1 MKALISFKDYSA
13 PSNDNNQNN
22 QPVKRAIGG
31 RGLGKGGIRRHT
43 KSFSDNDDE
52 DDQESTGEF
61 NIMTTVSLHWNID
74 AVLSDNVN
82 KEKTV
87 AQLKNFLK
95 CLDIILSQPTADA
108 SSAFIKLAKK
118 VIATMFVYELQS
130 SSDEWLTSA
139 LRRSC
144 LLTKRPREN

>member
-22 QPVKRAIGG
+22 RPVKRGIGG
-31 RGLGKGGIRRHT
+31 KGFGGIRRHA
-43 KSFSDNDDE
+43 KSFNDNDDE
-52 DDQESTGEF
+52 DQESTGEF
-61 NIMTTVSLHWNID
+61 TIITPVSLRWNVD
-74 AVLSDNVN
+74 VELSDNVN

-118 VIATMFVYELQS
+118 VTATVFLYELQS
-130 SSDEWLTSA
+130 NSDEWLTSA
-139 LRRSC
+139 LRKSC